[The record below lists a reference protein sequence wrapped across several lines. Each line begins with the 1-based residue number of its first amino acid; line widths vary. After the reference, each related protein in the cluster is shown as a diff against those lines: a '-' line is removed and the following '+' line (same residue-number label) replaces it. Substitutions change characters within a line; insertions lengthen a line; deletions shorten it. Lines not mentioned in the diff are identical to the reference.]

1 MSARGRL
8 KLRQTKEGLVEKLT
22 KVVRDAAGEVLSALE
37 ESPSHSSPPTPS
49 RAASDSGGTCPYY
62 SSRGCNVNQ
71 AKPHNLVQCRAWQ
84 YGNNLPTSR
93 LS

>member
-49 RAASDSGGTCPYY
+49 RAASDSGGTC
-62 SSRGCNVNQ
+62 SRGCNVNQ

-84 YGNNLPTSR
+84 YGNKLPTSR